1 MAVGTSRSR
10 GCRAG
15 SNYLEV
21 YTPGGVRVRGLVGR
35 EFGRGVGA
43 EGGRGKTGKGGGG
56 GGQL

>member
-21 YTPGGVRVRGLVGR
+21 YTPGGVRVRGLAGR
-35 EFGRGVGA
+35 EFGRGVGG
-43 EGGRGKTGKGGGG
+43 GGREGD
-56 GGQL
+56 